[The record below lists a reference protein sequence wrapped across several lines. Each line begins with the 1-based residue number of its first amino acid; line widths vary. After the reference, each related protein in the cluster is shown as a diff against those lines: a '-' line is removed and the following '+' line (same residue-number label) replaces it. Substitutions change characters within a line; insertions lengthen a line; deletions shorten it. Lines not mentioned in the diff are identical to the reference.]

1 MRLLKGW
8 GLDALGLLLLQLSVP
23 QIRVIGSILTSS
35 DCVAI
40 PRMPI
45 SSFVYKT
52 SNVTEDSLGCLAV
65 TKMHLNSTEEKQKQT
80 NFERLFTVGSFR
92 VVALLVVGHAFS
104 FTCPFWGFRG
114 GWLFRE
120 CCLFTFHCLFSQ
132 GCFPCCCHSFM
143 VQSIVV
149 YY

>member
-65 TKMHLNSTEEKQKQT
+65 TKNASQPNRGKTET
-80 NFERLFTVGSFR
+80 N
-92 VVALLVVGHAFS
+92 
-104 FTCPFWGFRG
+104 
-114 GWLFRE
+114 
-120 CCLFTFHCLFSQ
+120 
-132 GCFPCCCHSFM
+132 
-143 VQSIVV
+143 
-149 YY
+149 